1 MKSRNFAETFAF
13 LGGIASIEKIKNLA
27 KKLKLTG
34 LPSISAV
41 WQSIWIL
48 SRYLAKMSKNGK
60 IISKPKFFFSHAQ
73 H

>member
-60 IISKPKFFFSHAQ
+60 TISRSNLFSSHTQ